1 MKRRISYATKK
12 VVSFTLVL
20 AMLTSMT
27 ACGKKGNSNEKKPEK
42 TTTVEAQKETEAKKE
57 TKFSVFA
64 GIGSMSPDN
73 SEKTLIKQM
82 NETKGITIDWNCVS
96 GDALNERKSLL
107 FGTGV
112 DMPDALMG
120 AAISDYDLNT
130 YGSQGLLIPLND
142 YINEETM
149 PNLMKLVEKRPNLL
163 ATATMPDGNIYGL
176 PSIAEMGFEYE
187 DGNTYYIGSIPQ
199 FTAINK
205 EWLNKLGLEMPKTID
220 DLHDVLVAFK
230 ENDVNGNGDPNDEI
244 PMSFMYGNWCA
255 GMTSLFSAFGFT
267 DYNDSHRAIKDGK
280 VLFNATRE
288 EYKNAISYFSEWFK
302 EGLIDLEVFSQ
313 DTSQYIAKGKS
324 ETPTLGVY
332 TWWEIPEVVGYDRA
346 EMYTYL
352 PFLTDADGNS
362 GVNLNE
368 MGTTSH
374 SQFSITKECKDPA
387 TLLNWVDQLYDPVLS
402 MQAIYGPIGEF
413 FAKEP
418 DEKGVYVTRELAEG
432 ETEGEIRGKSEL
444 FAPTA
449 QLTEDFGTIY
459 YMEDRAQ
466 QRLDELK
473 NFWFKGVSNFE
484 YYPSVT
490 FTLEETDLINDK
502 IGDINQFV
510 SEKTATWLKNGGIE
524 EEWDAYVAQL
534 DKMGLQDVIK
544 CWQDAYDRYIQSI
557 N

>member
-27 ACGKKGNSNEKKPEK
+27 ACGKKGNSNEKNPEK

-57 TKFSVFA
+57 TKFSIFA

-288 EYKNAISYFSEWFK
+288 EYKNAILYFSEWFK

-352 PFLTDADGNS
+352 PFLTDSDGNS